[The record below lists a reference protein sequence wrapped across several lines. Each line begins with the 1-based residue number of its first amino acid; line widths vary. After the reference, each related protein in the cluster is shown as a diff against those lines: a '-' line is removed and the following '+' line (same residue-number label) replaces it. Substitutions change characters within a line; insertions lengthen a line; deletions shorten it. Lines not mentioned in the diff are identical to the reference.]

1 MIDALLQPLLPR
13 LYPGLDALPP
23 RQRDV
28 MRFNLSTVLVT
39 TPLALLA
46 LAWLA
51 AVTETAVLR
60 RHAGLLLLHL
70 ALLLLLNRYSFA
82 LQFELRRGFFVSMG
96 GSLAPMVVLAAA
108 FLVGPTALWLSVI
121 LVVGTFLLAGR
132 RAAAADATRRWNDR
146 VTLLM
151 SLGYGLTGSLA
162 GLAVYAW
169 LGGRYPLADLNR
181 ATVGPAL
188 AALAVLFAVPTLL
201 SLPRVRK
208 LAQLGGGAP
217 PRGDMLRFAIA
228 SSALTF
234 LQYPFSLLAAAL
246 WSRQGVGWYLFFMAG
261 VWLAAVMAHRL
272 SQSVARSE
280 QRARELAMLEQLGQ
294 ALIAAPA
301 DASTLPDLV
310 AQHVEGMLPGAF
322 LLIWLAPDQVL
333 FRSERA
339 STESWA
345 ALPEKL
351 AAGDLH
357 LWRSAASRRRRDCLL
372 AAIRNDEQA
381 LLGGVF
387 VQLGGYREEDTAD
400 FLPVVQSLA
409 GQIASAVQRAHA
421 YRQALAHARMTR
433 ELQVAWEIQASL
445 LPRAIP
451 RLAGW
456 ELAAALRPA
465 RQTSGDFYDFIEL
478 ENGRLAFLVAD
489 VADKGTGAALFMALS
504 RTLLRT
510 YARQYPDQPARVFA
524 ATNARILA
532 DTDAGQ
538 FVTLFYAVLDPAA
551 GELVYAN
558 AGHNPALLLPAGDG
572 APAWLPNSG
581 PPLGV
586 MENLAWRERRFSLA
600 AGDRLLLYT
609 DGVTEAQNEAQEFFT
624 EARLLQAA
632 RAEETAEGVQ
642 TAVLTAVTQFSGQA
656 PQFDDITL
664 LTLLRR

>member
-23 RQRDV
+23 RQREV

-39 TPLALLA
+39 APLALLA

-51 AVTETAVLR
+51 AVTDTAVLR

-70 ALLLLLNRYSFA
+70 ALLLLLNRYPFA

-96 GSLAPMVVLAAA
+96 GSLALMVVLAAA

-208 LAQLGGGAP
+208 LAQLGGGAA

-261 VWLAAVMAHRL
+261 AWLAAVMAHRL

-387 VQLGGYREEDTAD
+387 VQLGSYREEDTAD

-433 ELQVAWEIQASL
+433 ELQVAWEIQAS
-445 LPRAIP
+445 
-451 RLAGW
+451 
-456 ELAAALRPA
+456 
-465 RQTSGDFYDFIEL
+465 
-478 ENGRLAFLVAD
+478 
-489 VADKGTGAALFMALS
+489 
-504 RTLLRT
+504 LLRT

-572 APAWLPNSG
+572 TPAWLPNSG